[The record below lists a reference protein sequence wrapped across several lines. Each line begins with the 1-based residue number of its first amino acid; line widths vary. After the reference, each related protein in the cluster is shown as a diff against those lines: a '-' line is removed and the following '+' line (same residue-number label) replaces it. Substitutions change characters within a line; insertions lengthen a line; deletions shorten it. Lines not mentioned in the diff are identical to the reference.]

1 LLFIRALSTPRTFD
15 NSDASFISPCDSLI
29 SDHGVIQNE
38 TAFQIKGM
46 QYSIRG
52 LLNKIHPGHID
63 DLEGGNYMNF
73 YLSPKDYHRYHI
85 PIDCKISR
93 LVHVPGKLYPVNM
106 TYLNKQQDL
115 FIENERAIVE
125 CIDVTG
131 RYFYLVFV
139 GVQDT
144 MIKLYIKKDYYKEIA
159 KFSTWLYTI
168 AKNLALTELRK
179 RKRKKVTQFSHM
191 SREEKQME
199 FPAIQPETGQAVQDE
214 FANKMIHNAI
224 QELPEHF
231 KTVVILR
238 DVQELSYDEISEI
251 VGVPLGTVK
260 SRINRARIQLQSE
273 LQELRS

>member
-1 LLFIRALSTPRTFD
+1 LSNTVPYTITNKISAIFGKFANTRFPSLIQNIVNIGYVKLMGLDMREFQSPSSYPTLNKLFIRALSTPRTFD

-139 GVQDT
+139 GALNVGQIVLHFEPSLKTNLPNEVKVYD
-144 MIKLYIKKDYYKEIA
+144 YDNVNYKKGDELGMFKMG
-159 KFSTWLYTI
+159 STI
-168 AKNLALTELRK
+168 AAL
-179 RKRKKVTQFSHM
+179 
-191 SREEKQME
+191 
-199 FPAIQPETGQAVQDE
+199 FPAGMLDPEVSVGEDVK
-214 FANKMIHNAI
+214 FAQTIAEVN
-224 QELPEHF
+224 
-231 KTVVILR
+231 
-238 DVQELSYDEISEI
+238 Y
-251 VGVPLGTVK
+251 
-260 SRINRARIQLQSE
+260 
-273 LQELRS
+273 